1 MSFTYTT
8 LRRPNDADGYALH
21 QLIARCPPLD
31 CNSVYCNLL
40 HCSDFADTAI
50 AAETADGELVGFIS
64 GYRPPNRPGT
74 LFIWQ
79 VAVDPSQRG
88 QGLALRMLLALTERL
103 AAQGVRY
110 LETTIS
116 PDNAASQALFTKA
129 FNRLNANHST
139 RTLFSRAAHFAGK
152 HEDEVLYR
160 AGPFTLLISAEAQ
173 KESA

>member
-1 MSFTYTT
+1 MSFTPVT
-8 LRRPNDADGYALH
+8 LRLPQAKDGYSLH

-50 AAETADGELVGFIS
+50 AAENAEGQLVGFIS
-64 GYRPPNRPGT
+64 GYRPPNRADT
-74 LFIWQ
+74 LFVWQ

-116 PDNAASQALFTKA
+116 PDNAASQALFKKA
-129 FNRLNANHST
+129 FARLNADYNTS
-139 RTLFSRAAHFAGK
+139 TLFSRAAHFAGQ

-160 AGPFTLLISAEAQ
+160 AGPFTFSVSAEAH